1 MDILEQFLHKI
12 SYKFPKGYPDMG
24 SKNDVSILFEE
35 IKKLGINL
43 EEVKKEFDFLSPQ
56 AQEVG
61 NELSN
66 TLNIPKNN
74 IKADSKTRIIM
85 LTDENRNAI
94 FSKLIDLNFTRNLNI
109 PGSSQGGVER
119 DGIQVIIKP
128 LSKQGAQSAG
138 KQNEADFNG
147 LINSHIQKN
156 DGDPITVVLKG
167 SGKTLTYKN
176 VAEAVDASTSG
187 ATEFDKS
194 DTDLIDPSKN
204 IIVGISLKK
213 RNAVRWESSKRRP
226 IEGVDVF
233 KSFIEK
239 DGIQVIVKPKSKQGA
254 QSAGKQNEADF
265 NGLINSHIQKN
276 DGEPITVV
284 LKGSGKTLTYKNVAE
299 AVDASTSGATEFDKS
314 DTDLIDPSGKGK
326 TTPPPSSIIVGI
338 SLKKRNA
345 VRWESSKRRPI
356 EGVDV
361 FKSFVEKVGKIGS
374 DDEVGEFEN
383 VVLTPLEQKGKYK
396 LTNPETNQTLSKV
409 VIKNTPPS
417 VIKNVVFGDTD
428 KKTIVVKE
436 TFEGGFSDFS
446 YDEDKAILTINCY
459 KIYTEVDD
467 LIGTEDEPVFAF
479 SNHIGQAFGIEFRSF
494 SKGLLYKGDEPKG
507 SSAEIDFNDLK

>member
-1 MDILEQFLHKI
+1 MNVLDNFFSKFA
-12 SYKFPKGYPDMG
+12 YKFPKGYPDM
-24 SKNDVSILFEE
+24 KNEQDILLLESLLESLDVNLNEMKKPFE
-35 IKKLGINL
+35 
-43 EEVKKEFDFLSPQ
+43 FLSPE
-56 AQEVG
+56 AQKIG
-61 NELSN
+61 NEIIDILIIS
-66 TLNIPKNN
+66 KDD
-74 IKADSKTRIIM
+74 IKADAKNRITI
-85 LTDENRNAI
+85 LTDENRNLI
-94 FSKLIDLNFTRNLNI
+94 FSKLVDTGFTRNPNI
-109 PGSSQGGVER
+109 SGSSQGG
-119 DGIQVIIKP
+119 
-128 LSKQGAQSAG
+128 
-138 KQNEADFNG
+138 
-147 LINSHIQKN
+147 
-156 DGDPITVVLKG
+156 
-167 SGKTLTYKN
+167 
-176 VAEAVDASTSG
+176 
-187 ATEFDKS
+187 
-194 DTDLIDPSKN
+194 
-204 IIVGISLKK
+204 
-213 RNAVRWESSKRRP
+213 
-226 IEGVDVF
+226 
-233 KSFIEK
+233 IEK

-314 DTDLIDPSGKGK
+314 DTDLINPSGKGK